1 MDGLYV
7 CLYSFY
13 GFGKDHVLTYCKKT
27 GRRLFLHIKRTKKVF
42 QPDQTDK
49 DVTEV
54 KKPTRLALG

>member
-27 GRRLFLHIKRTKKVF
+27 GRRLFLHIKRTKKLP
-42 QPDQTDK
+42 QIDQTDK
-49 DVTEV
+49 EV
-54 KKPTRLALG
+54 AAVKPTRLALG

>member
-27 GRRLFLHIKRTKKVF
+27 GRRLFLHIKRTKKLP
-42 QPDQTDK
+42 QLDQTDK
-49 DVTEV
+49 EVTV
-54 KKPTRLALG
+54 KPTRLALG

>member
-13 GFGKDHVLTYCKKT
+13 GFGKDHVLTYCKMT
-27 GRRLFLHIKRTKKVF
+27 GRRLFLHIKRTKKVT
-42 QPDQTDK
+42 QPDQAEE
-49 DVTEV
+49 DVPAP